1 MALLKVKPWGEGQG
15 EYVLIEEEDFNEEV
29 HTLHESEAEQPKRQ
43 RRRRNAE
50 GESDAQI

>member
-1 MALLKVKPWGEGQG
+1 MPVIKVKPWSEDQG
-15 EYVLIEEEDFNEEV
+15 EFVLIEEEDFNEEV

-50 GESDAQI
+50 VESDA